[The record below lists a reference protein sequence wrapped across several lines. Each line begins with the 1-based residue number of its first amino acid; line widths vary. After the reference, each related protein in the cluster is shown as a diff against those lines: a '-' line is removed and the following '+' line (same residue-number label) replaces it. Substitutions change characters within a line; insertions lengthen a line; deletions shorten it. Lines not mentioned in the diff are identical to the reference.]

1 MPRERWF
8 YAKDLRRVGPLPRR
22 QLVESLLARPD
33 ARACLIWRHGLPAW
47 TPAREVPEIDRQLA
61 SFIRAEPAP
70 AHEPALSAVPSLA
83 TPGGEAARERALRVP
98 GQTSARAARGVQ
110 QPPKVAL
117 YLAGLAA
124 LLVVVVVAWLLWP
137 RSTESEGPASLPGTG
152 AAQSGGSPLASPAT
166 GEAPSTALGTGA
178 AKSAGAPF
186 ASPATGEAPST
197 ARGPGAGTPG
207 FAGWSDQEAEM
218 PLAELRRLRGV
229 GGWSGDRLTITL
241 YNGST
246 WRVTEILVR
255 TSRLRGDEFVDGA
268 TPHRLLPV
276 GGAPLD
282 AATAELLKKVVPD
295 RKKAG
300 VNPLDTGPFEATVGP
315 QPEAYRWKIE
325 GARGYPPR
333 S

>member
-61 SFIRAEPAP
+61 SFVKAEPGP

-83 TPGGEAARERALRVP
+83 TPGGEAAAERALWVP

-117 YLAGLAA
+117 YLVGLAA

-152 AAQSGGSPLASPAT
+152 AAKSGGSPLASPAT
-166 GEAPSTALGTGA
+166 GEAPSTG
-178 AKSAGAPF
+178 
-186 ASPATGEAPST
+186 
-197 ARGPGAGTPG
+197 RGPGAGTPG
-207 FAGWSDQEAEM
+207 FAGWSDQEAEL

-229 GGWSGDRLTITL
+229 GAWSGDRLTITV
-241 YNGST
+241 YNGSA

-282 AATAELLKKVVPD
+282 AATAELLKKVAPD

>member
-61 SFIRAEPAP
+61 SFVKAEPGP

-83 TPGGEAARERALRVP
+83 TPGGEAAAERALRVP
-98 GQTSARAARGVQ
+98 GQTSARAARGEQ
-110 QPPKVAL
+110 RLQPPKVAL
-117 YLAGLAA
+117 YLASLAA
-124 LLVVVVVAWLLWP
+124 LLVAVVVAWLLWP
-137 RSTESEGPASLPGTG
+137 RSTDSEGPAF
-152 AAQSGGSPLASPAT
+152 
-166 GEAPSTALGTGA
+166 ALGTGA
-178 AKSAGAPF
+178 AKSAGAPL

-282 AATAELLKKVVPD
+282 AATAELLKKVAPD

-333 S
+333 L

>member
-8 YAKDLRRVGPLPRR
+8 YAKDLRRVGPLPRH

-47 TPAREVPEIDRQLA
+47 TPVREVPEIDRQLA
-61 SFIRAEPAP
+61 SFIKAEPAQ

-83 TPGGEAARERALRVP
+83 TPGGEAAAERALRVP
-98 GQTSARAARGVQ
+98 GQTSPRAARGGQ
-110 QPPKVAL
+110 RLQPPRVAL
-117 YLAGLAA
+117 YLASLAA
-124 LLVVVVVAWLLWP
+124 LLMVVVVAWLLWP
-137 RSTESEGPASLPGTG
+137 RSTDNEGPAS
-152 AAQSGGSPLASPAT
+152 
-166 GEAPSTALGTGA
+166 ALGTGA
-178 AKSAGAPF
+178 AKSGGAPL
-186 ASPATGEAPST
+186 ASPAIGEAPSPG
-197 ARGPGAGTPG
+197 RGPGAGSPG
-207 FAGWSDQEAEM
+207 FAGWSDQEAEL
-218 PLAELRRLRGV
+218 PRAELRYLRGV

-276 GGAPLD
+276 GGTPLD

-333 S
+333 L